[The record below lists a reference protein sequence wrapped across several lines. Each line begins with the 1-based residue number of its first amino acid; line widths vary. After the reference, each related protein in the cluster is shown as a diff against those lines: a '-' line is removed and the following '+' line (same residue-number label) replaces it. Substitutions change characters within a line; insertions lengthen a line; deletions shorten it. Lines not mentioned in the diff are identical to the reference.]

1 MEITV
6 SKDVQQRLDKI
17 NWDNLKDKWKRRA
30 CETLYSGRLK
40 TRDIFFNLTHIKSW
54 PMGSKLE
61 RLYFLLFRAFI
72 FLILSPKSSI

>member
-1 MEITV
+1 MG
-6 SKDVQQRLDKI
+6 
-17 NWDNLKDKWKRRA
+17 KWKRRA